1 MFIEKSSIISSF
13 KFLTIL
19 FIFYML
25 ITGVTHLKKD
35 YESLVSQNSSTD
47 NNNEVYQTGFEELDC
62 KTPLFLISFAFV
74 LGAFWNQNKI
84 IKFGVI

>member
-1 MFIEKSSIISSF
+1 MFIEKSSIITSF
-13 KFLTIL
+13 KFLTIM

-25 ITGVTHLKKD
+25 ITGVVHLQK
-35 YESLVSQNSSTD
+35 NS
-47 NNNEVYQTGFEELDC
+47 NNETNIEHDDALIQSAFDELDC